1 MANTIKIKRSAVQG
15 KVPSTGD
22 LSLGELALNTYD
34 GKLYTKRSVGG
45 NETIVE
51 LSGGG
56 AGGGQSFTAS
66 VSPPGLPADGDEWLD
81 LSDGTHY
88 TYVNDGDSIAWVEL
102 SPPQL
107 LAPAPTTNLDGGG
120 PTTVFGGITPID
132 AGGVS

>member
-1 MANTIKIKRSAVQG
+1 MANTIKIKRSAVPG
-15 KVPSTGD
+15 KVPTTGD
-22 LSLGELALNTYD
+22 LSLGELGLNTYD
-34 GKLYTKRSVGG
+34 GKLFTKRSVGG

-56 AGGGQSFTAS
+56 AGGGQNFTGSTTAPTS
-66 VSPPGLPADGDEWLD
+66 PADGDEWLD
-81 LSDGTHY
+81 LTDGTHY
-88 TYVNDGDSIAWVEL
+88 TYVNDGNSSAWVEL

-120 PTTVFGGITPID
+120 PSTVFGGIAPID